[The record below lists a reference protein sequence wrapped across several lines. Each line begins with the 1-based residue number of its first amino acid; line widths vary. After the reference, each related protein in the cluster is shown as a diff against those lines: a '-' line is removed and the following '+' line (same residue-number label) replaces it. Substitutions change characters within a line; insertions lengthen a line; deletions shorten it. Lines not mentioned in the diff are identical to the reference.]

1 MVARLVW
8 VEKVDGSNP
17 FYLIGIVDIGLKVV
31 QHRGSIPLGSI
42 SLTEGFCN
50 SLEMASQVLV
60 AAGHRLES

>member
-17 FYLIGIVDIGLKVV
+17 FYLIGIVDIGSKVV

-42 SLTEGFCN
+42 SLIQIFSAN
-50 SLEMASQVLV
+50 I
-60 AAGHRLES
+60 